1 MKLKHLLSTKQ
12 FTDSN
17 MVVELLDL
25 AKKMEASVKSKK
37 VKQSLKGKIIA
48 CLFFEPSTRTRL
60 SFSAAALRL
69 GAGIIQME
77 NGNVSSSVSKGET
90 IEDTTKIVNGYADCI
105 VMRHPLEGSA
115 ERAAMVSDVPI
126 VNAGDGGNEHPT
138 QSLTDVYTIRKEK
151 GKLSNLNIA
160 MVGDL
165 LYGRTTHSLLTL
177 LSLFPNNKFYFVA
190 PDRLK
195 MPQQFKDLLKSRN
208 SSFEETDKFE
218 KVFDKADV
226 IYMTRV
232 QKERFASSEEYEI
245 LKDAYILDKKIMSK
259 LKKDVLILHP
269 LPRINE
275 IAPGVD
281 ADPRA
286 GYFRQARN
294 AVFVRMA
301 ILQSLL
307 AKK

>member
-1 MKLKHLLSTKQ
+1 MKLKHLLSTRQ
-12 FTDSN
+12 FKNSK
-17 MVVELLDL
+17 MVEGLLDL
-25 AKKMEASVKSKK
+25 AALMESSVKANK

-60 SFSAAALRL
+60 SFSSAILRL
-69 GAGIIQME
+69 GGGLIQME
-77 NGNVSSSVSKGET
+77 NGILTSSVSKGET

-115 ERAAMVSDVPI
+115 ERAAKVSQIPI
-126 VNAGDGGNEHPT
+126 INAGDGGHEHPT
-138 QSLTDVYTIRKEK
+138 QALIDVYTIRKEK
-151 GKLSNLNIA
+151 RKLTGLNIA

-177 LSLFPNNKFYFVA
+177 MSLFPGNKFYFVA

-195 MPQQFKDLLKSRN
+195 MPREFKNLLKSRGAA
-208 SSFEETDKFE
+208 FEETAKFE
-218 KVFDKADV
+218 EIYDKADV

-232 QKERFASSEEYEI
+232 QKERFAFLKEYES
-245 LKDAYILDKKIMSK
+245 LKNSYILDKKVMKK
-259 LKKDVLILHP
+259 LKKDALILHP

-275 IAPGVD
+275 ISPEID
-281 ADPRA
+281 SDPRA

-294 AVFVRMA
+294 GVFVRMA
-301 ILQSLL
+301 ILQSFV
-307 AKK
+307 A